1 MAKAQSKSW
10 SEEFRI
16 NIIMAAAIYT
26 PSGSSQQ
33 TAASGTE
40 KVRIS
45 TTSSAIAVAVGTN
58 PTANLTACEIIPA
71 NTVNNSFIVG
81 EGNKIAYISV
91 SGTGI
96 FSVTEL
102 GAPIGE

>member
-1 MAKAQSKSW
+1 
-10 SEEFRI
+10 
-16 NIIMAAAIYT
+16 MAATIYT

-33 TAASGTE
+33 TSAIGTD

-45 TTSSAIAVAVGTN
+45 TTSSAIAVVVGSN

-71 NTVNNSFIVG
+71 NSVNNSFIVG

-91 SGTGI
+91 SGSGI
-96 FSVTEL
+96 FSITEL

>member
-1 MAKAQSKSW
+1 
-10 SEEFRI
+10 
-16 NIIMAAAIYT
+16 MAAAIYT

-33 TAASGTE
+33 TAVATTD

-45 TTSSAIAVAVGTN
+45 TTSSAIAVAVGSN

-91 SGTGI
+91 SGTGV

-102 GAPIGE
+102 GMPT

>member
-1 MAKAQSKSW
+1 
-10 SEEFRI
+10 
-16 NIIMAAAIYT
+16 MAATIYT
-26 PSGSSQQ
+26 PNGTSQL
-33 TAASGTE
+33 TTVATTD

-45 TTSSAIAVAVGTN
+45 TTSSAIAVAVGN
-58 PTANLTACEIIPA
+58 SSVTANLDACEIIPA

-81 EGNKIAYISV
+81 EGNYIAYISV
-91 SGTGI
+91 SGTDI

>member
-1 MAKAQSKSW
+1 MPST
-10 SEEFRI
+10 
-16 NIIMAAAIYT
+16 IYT

-33 TAASGTE
+33 TAVINTE

-45 TTSSAIAVAVGTN
+45 TTSSAIAIAVGTD

-81 EGNKIAYISV
+81 EGNKIAYIAV
-91 SGTGI
+91 SGTGL
-96 FSVTEL
+96 FSVTDL
-102 GAPIGE
+102 GAPTG

>member
-1 MAKAQSKSW
+1 
-10 SEEFRI
+10 
-16 NIIMAAAIYT
+16 MAAAIYT
-26 PSGSSQQ
+26 PSGSSQR
-33 TAASGTE
+33 TVAIITD

-45 TTSSAIAVAVGTN
+45 TTSSAIAVAVGN
-58 PTANLTACEIIPA
+58 SSVTANLTACEIIPA

-81 EGNKIAYISV
+81 EGNYIAYIAV

-102 GAPIGE
+102 GAPVGE

>member
-1 MAKAQSKSW
+1 
-10 SEEFRI
+10 
-16 NIIMAAAIYT
+16 MAATIYT

-33 TAASGTE
+33 TSASSTD

-45 TTSSAIAVAVGTN
+45 TTTSAVAVAVGSN
-58 PTANLTACEIIPA
+58 PTANLTGCEIIPA

-102 GAPIGE
+102 GAAIGE

>member
-1 MAKAQSKSW
+1 MAST
-10 SEEFRI
+10 
-16 NIIMAAAIYT
+16 IYT

-33 TAASGTE
+33 TAALGTE

-45 TTSSAIAVAVGTN
+45 TTSSAIAVTVGSN

-81 EGNKIAYISV
+81 EGNKIAYIAV

>member
-1 MAKAQSKSW
+1 
-10 SEEFRI
+10 
-16 NIIMAAAIYT
+16 MAATIYT
-26 PSGSSQQ
+26 PNGTSQL
-33 TAASGTE
+33 TTVATTD

-45 TTSSAIAVAVGTN
+45 TTSSAIAVAVGN
-58 PTANLTACEIIPA
+58 SSVEANLDACEIIPA

-81 EGNKIAYISV
+81 EGNYIAYISV
-91 SGTGI
+91 SGTDI